1 MFDLTIFHF
10 VVGECES
17 ECGWVSFGKT
27 CQISCSSFVLPDGIG
42 GEAFLG
48 DRRNV
53 FVSFNFS
60 GSTQPGEP
68 FEVYGLDLHNPLV
81 WYNEDLDA
89 AVLQLDTG
97 RPLPPSLG
105 SLLDNASRSKTLYLI
120 GHDNNARDSKVL
132 DLKCPVKKF
141 SDLSAETL
149 QRCPG
154 LVQDSQHPLFT
165 TRTLLTCSLAHGSS
179 GSPGFDQNGS
189 LVVMFTTGYP
199 RDNVGKRLDTEVEQA
214 VNVTAIRQ
222 QLQWDPPRDFPE
234 LAYELFPTDGEP
246 MRLGCQS

>member
-1 MFDLTIFHF
+1 M
-10 VVGECES
+10 
-17 ECGWVSFGKT
+17 
-27 CQISCSSFVLPDGIG
+27 
-42 GEAFLG
+42 G

-68 FEVYGLDLHNPLV
+68 FDVYGLDLHNPLV

-105 SLLDNASRSKTLYLI
+105 SLLDNASRSETLYVI
-120 GHDNNARDSKVL
+120 GHDNKARDSKVV

-141 SDLSAETL
+141 SDLSAGTL

-154 LVQDSQHPLFT
+154 LVQDPQHPLFT

-199 RDNVGKRLDTEVEQA
+199 LENVRNRTTTEVEQA
-214 VNVTAIRQ
+214 VNITAIRQ
-222 QLQWDPPRDFPE
+222 QLQRDFPQ
-234 LAYELFPTDGEP
+234 LADELFPTAEEP
-246 MRLGCQS
+246 MGLG